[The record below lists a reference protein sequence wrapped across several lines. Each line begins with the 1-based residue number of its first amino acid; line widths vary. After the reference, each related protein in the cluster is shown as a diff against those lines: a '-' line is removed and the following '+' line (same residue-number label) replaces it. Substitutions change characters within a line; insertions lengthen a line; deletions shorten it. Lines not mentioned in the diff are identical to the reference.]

1 MTAVAP
7 GGLWVYAERR
17 GDAFVPVSLELL
29 GKGRELADALGVRL
43 TAVTVGADGG
53 GAALLRGYSPD
64 HVLELAH
71 PLLATYDAK
80 AYTTALAA
88 EMRKA
93 LPSTLLLG
101 ATRNGQDLAGRLAIR
116 LRTGLTAHV
125 TSIELDEQRNLVGWV
140 PGFGGGI
147 EAGVS
152 CPIQR
157 PQMVTV
163 RPGVFPMPEI
173 GPPQGEVL
181 KVAPELSEKDVGSHR
196 VSFEPKGST
205 IDLTRAPAIVVGGR
219 GTGGNFAQIDE
230 LAHRLGAEVGATRV
244 ATDAGWVDRDR
255 MIGQTGVITHPKI
268 VLVLGV
274 SGAVQFTVG
283 IEGAGTVIAVNR
295 DPDAPI
301 FDHADLGFVGDLG
314 PVVTSL
320 LKSLKSAEA

>member
-1 MTAVAP
+1 MTAIAP
-7 GGLWVYAERR
+7 GGLWVYVERR

-29 GKGRELADALGVRL
+29 GKGRELADELGVRL
-43 TAVTVGADGG
+43 TAVTLGADGG
-53 GAALLRGYSPD
+53 TAPLLREYAPD
-64 HVLELAH
+64 HILEIAH
-71 PLLATYDAK
+71 PLLATYDAR

-88 EMRKA
+88 QMRTA
-93 LPSTLLLG
+93 LPSALLLG

-125 TSIELDEQRNLVGWV
+125 TSIELDEQKNLVGWV

-147 EAGVS
+147 EAGVA

-163 RPGVFPMPEI
+163 RPGVFPSPVAGAARGEI
-173 GPPQGEVL
+173 V
-181 KVAPELSEKDVGSHR
+181 KVVPELSEKDVGSHR

-205 IDLTRAPAIVVGGR
+205 IDLTRAKAIVVGGR
-219 GTGGNFAQIDE
+219 GTGGDFSEIDRLAQ
-230 LAHRLGAEVGATRV
+230 RLGAEVGATRV

-255 MIGQTGVITHPKI
+255 MIGQTGVITHPKV

-301 FDHADLGFVGDLG
+301 FDHADLGIVGDLG
-314 PVVTSL
+314 PVVRSL
-320 LKSLKSAEA
+320 LKALEA

>member
-1 MTAVAP
+1 MTEIPP
-7 GGLWVYAERR
+7 GGLWVYVERR
-17 GDAFVPVSLELL
+17 GDGYVPVSLELL
-29 GKGRELADALGVRL
+29 GKGRALADALGIRL
-43 TAVTVGADGG
+43 TVVTLGADGG
-53 GAALLRGYSPD
+53 AASRLREYAPD
-64 HVLELAH
+64 HVVEIAH

-88 EMRKA
+88 EMKKTV
-93 LPSTLLLG
+93 PSTLLLG

-125 TSIELDEQRNLVGWV
+125 TSIELDEQKNLVGWV

-147 EAGVS
+147 EAGVA

-163 RPGVFPMPEI
+163 RPGVFALPEV
-173 GPPQGEVL
+173 GRASGEFHQIV
-181 KVAPELSEKDVGSHR
+181 PDLSEEDVGSRR

-205 IDLTRAPAIVVGGR
+205 IDLTRAKAIIVGGR
-219 GTGGNFAQIDE
+219 GTGGDFSQIDR
-230 LAHRLGAEVGATRV
+230 LAERLGAEVGATRV
-244 ATDAGWVDRDR
+244 ATDAGWTDRDR
-255 MIGQTGVITHPKI
+255 MIGQTGVITHPKV

-301 FDHADLGFVGDLG
+301 FDHADVGIVGDLG
-314 PVVTSL
+314 PVVASL
-320 LKSLKSAEA
+320 LKSLEA

>member
-1 MTAVAP
+1 MTAIAS

-17 GDAFVPVSLELL
+17 GDTFVPVSLELL
-29 GKGRELADALGVRL
+29 GKGRALADALGIRL
-43 TAVTVGADGG
+43 TAVTLGADG
-53 GAALLRGYSPD
+53 ASAPLLREYAPD
-64 HVLELAH
+64 HVLEIAP

-88 EMRKA
+88 EMQKA

-140 PGFGGGI
+140 PGCGGGI
-147 EAGVS
+147 EAGVA

-163 RPGVFPMPEI
+163 RPGVFPLPEA
-173 GPPQGEVL
+173 GAAHGELL
-181 KVAPELSEKDVGSHR
+181 KVVPELGEKDVGSHR

-205 IDLTRAPAIVVGGR
+205 VDLTRAKAIVVGGR
-219 GTGGNFAQIDE
+219 GTAGDFSQVEKLAQ
-230 LAHRLGAEVGATRV
+230 RLGAEVGATRV
-244 ATDAGWVDRDR
+244 ATDAGWIDRDR
-255 MIGQTGVITHPKI
+255 MIGQTGVITHPKV

-301 FDHADLGFVGDLG
+301 FDHADLGIVGDLG
-314 PVVTSL
+314 PVVASL
-320 LKSLKSAEA
+320 LKALEA